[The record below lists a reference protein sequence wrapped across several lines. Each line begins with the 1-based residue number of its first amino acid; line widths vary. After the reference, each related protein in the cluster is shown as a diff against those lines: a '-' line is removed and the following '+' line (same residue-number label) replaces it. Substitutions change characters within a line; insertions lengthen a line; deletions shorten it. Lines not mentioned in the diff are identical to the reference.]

1 VPGLSGDGA
10 RGAEPMLNVRQ
21 QATVERLLDAGAEE
35 LRSVGLEGLTIRT
48 VALRAGVSAAT
59 AYTYFTSKDHL
70 FAELF
75 WRHLAHHP
83 ASDAARHG
91 TGDAD
96 PVVRLTA
103 LVRELGAMLA
113 DSPEMAAAATRAL
126 LGTDPAVE
134 RLRLRIGQEY
144 LARFRVALGPGVDT
158 EVLDTL
164 TLTYMGALLQ
174 AGMGLLTYTET
185 ADRLVGAIEVVM
197 SARR

>member
-1 VPGLSGDGA
+1 
-10 RGAEPMLNVRQ
+10 VRQ

-70 FAELF
+70 FAQLF
-75 WRHLAHHP
+75 WRHLAQHP
-83 ASDAARHG
+83 ASGAARHG

-113 DSPEMAAAATRAL
+113 DSPEMAGAATRAL

-144 LARFRVALGPGVDT
+144 LSRFRTALGPDVDPK
-158 EVLDTL
+158 VLDTL

-197 SARR
+197 RGPR